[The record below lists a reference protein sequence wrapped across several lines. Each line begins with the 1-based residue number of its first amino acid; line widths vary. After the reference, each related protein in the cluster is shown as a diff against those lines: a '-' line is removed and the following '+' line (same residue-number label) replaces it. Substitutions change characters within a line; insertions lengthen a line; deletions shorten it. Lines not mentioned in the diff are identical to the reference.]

1 MMFRRTQYIAL
12 VAVLMLVVVVLN
24 LPPQTSARLKLAI
37 GSLFLPLFG
46 LATSSQQLA
55 ERGGDTIVSRKVL
68 VQQLNLLREE
78 NQRLKLLQS
87 ENDTLRQENE
97 RLRLGLNFQRQT
109 PLKVRLARVISRD
122 PANWWRNLQIDLGT
136 RDHLRVDLPVVTAEG
151 LVGKIANVGP
161 ANSHVVLLGDPNCRV
176 AALVNET
183 RDNGIIGPSP
193 STAFDPQ
200 IVDLTYLAKTS
211 QLKPGQHVVT
221 SGIGGVFPK
230 GLTVGEIVDT
240 RLVGHGLYTEARVKL
255 AVNLNKLEEV
265 WVIVQ

>member
-1 MMFRRTQYIAL
+1 MMFRRPQYIAL
-12 VAVLMLVVVVLN
+12 LAVLVLVVVVLN

-46 LATSSQQLA
+46 LATSTQQLA

-68 VQQLNLLREE
+68 LQQLNQLREE

-87 ENDTLRQENE
+87 ENDTLRQETE
-97 RLRLGLNFQRQT
+97 RLRLALNFKRQT
-109 PLKVRLARVISRD
+109 PFKVLLARVVARD

-136 RDHLRVDLPVVTAEG
+136 RDGIRPGMPAVTAEG
-151 LVGKIANVGP
+151 LVGKIAHAGL
-161 ANSHVVLLGDPNCRV
+161 AHSQVVLLGDPSCRV

-183 RDNGIIGPSP
+183 RDNGIVGPSS

-200 IVDLTYLAKTS
+200 IVDLAYLAKTS

-230 GLTVGEIVDT
+230 GLIVGEIVDT
-240 RLVGHGLYTEARVKL
+240 RSVGYGLYTEARVKL
-255 AVNLNKLEEV
+255 SANLSALEQV
-265 WVIVQ
+265 WVMFP